1 MKLCFLAYAGHL
13 ITWLILYSTQVLC
26 GCFKTSLSSSS
37 LRILWWFSW
46 MNEYMAPN
54 IVFFCVHPTWIVTL
68 NKRKIKCVCACVL
81 PIRHFNL
88 KSKSNHRKRNGEK
101 SWHFFRSA
109 DDKRTW
115 NSAKLNWITDF
126 SFSSRLNKVVEEKGW
141 KKDKRMFRK
150 FQLNNILV

>member
-1 MKLCFLAYAGHL
+1 MLD
-13 ITWLILYSTQVLC
+13 TWLRDLYYIQLKY
-26 GCFKTSLSSSS
+26 CFKTSLSSSS

-126 SFSSRLNKVVEEKGW
+126 SFSSRLNKVVAGQKM
-141 KKDKRMFRK
+141 KKKRVGKKTKECFEN
-150 FQLNNILV
+150 FSWITF